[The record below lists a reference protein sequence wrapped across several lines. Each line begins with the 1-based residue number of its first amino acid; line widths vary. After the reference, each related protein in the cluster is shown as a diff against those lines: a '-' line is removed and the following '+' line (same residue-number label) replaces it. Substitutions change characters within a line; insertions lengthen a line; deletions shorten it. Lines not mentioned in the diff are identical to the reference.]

1 MPVCNPKRVLA
12 DLTHLR
18 SLGAYK
24 TGVHRPSFSTAHV
37 ASLSWLEGELNKIGH
52 RTVIDGIGN
61 VLGIADVKGPKL
73 LGGSHLESQNH
84 AGWLDGP
91 LGVVYA
97 LEAARAVKADPAFAD
112 CAVDV
117 GSWCD
122 EEGHFGHFL
131 GSRSAVG
138 EVTED
143 IIDAATDRTTGTSMR
158 EALKAAGFA
167 GRKREVID
175 AKRYVGY
182 LEAHIEQGDW
192 LEAHDLKIGAVTS
205 IVGISQFRV
214 VFEGVQNH
222 AGTTRMAIRKDAGLA
237 CAKLCVAIDEAFAK
251 LAGPRTVWTTGR
263 ITLEPGGPSIIPGRA
278 EMLFQIRDA
287 DAQILT
293 RLESRLRELAS
304 ESNRKGPCK
313 ASVEVLRKSQPAIMS
328 DSFRAAITAA
338 SEARVPGK
346 CTEIPSGAG
355 HDAQVF
361 AGHMPSGMLFV
372 PSIGGISH
380 HWTENTSDAD
390 IMLGAEVYVDAVAR
404 LLKAARATG

>member
-1 MPVCNPKRVLA
+1 MPTCDSRRVLA

-18 SLGAYK
+18 SIGAYK
-24 TGVHRPSFSTAHV
+24 TGVHRPSLSTEHV
-37 ASLSWLEGELNKIGH
+37 ASLRWLEAELGKLGH
-52 RTVIDGIGN
+52 QTTIDGIGN
-61 VLGIADVKGPKL
+61 VFGIADVAGPKL
-73 LGGSHLESQNH
+73 LAGSHLESQNH

-97 LEAARAVKADPAFAD
+97 LEAARAIKADPAFAD

-117 GSWCD
+117 GAWCD

-138 EVTED
+138 EVTEQILD
-143 IIDAATDRTTGTSMR
+143 EAMDRTSGLAMR
-158 EALKAAGFA
+158 QALADAGFA
-167 GRKREVID
+167 GRPRQTVD

-192 LEAHDLKIGAVTS
+192 LEAHNLKIGSVTS
-205 IVGISQFRV
+205 IVGIQQYRV

-237 CAKLCVAIDEAFAK
+237 CAKLCVAIDERFPMA
-251 LAGPRTVWTTGR
+251 AGPRTVWTTGR
-263 ITLEPGGPSIIPGRA
+263 ITLDPGGPSIIPGRA

-287 DAQILT
+287 DPAVLA
-293 RLESRLRELAS
+293 RLEALLKDIAAEANAR
-304 ESNRKGPCK
+304 GPCMV
-313 ASVEVLRKSQPAIMS
+313 SVEALRNSVPAVMAAN
-328 DSFRAAITAA
+328 FRAAIAAA
-338 SEARVPGK
+338 SDARAPGL

-361 AGHMPSGMLFV
+361 AAHMPAGMLFV

-390 IMLGAEVYVDAVAR
+390 IMFGAEVYVGAVAR
-404 LLKAARATG
+404 LLSAAR